1 MKLFQIIGVMN
12 YLGVVF
18 LNAFTDLGHKI
29 IIQNTI
35 FKVYEGEMQIILTS
49 IVNAFILL
57 PFILML
63 SPSGFLAD
71 KYAKNRIM
79 KYSSFLAVV
88 VTLLITL
95 SYYNGWFYVA
105 FGLTFVL
112 ALQSA
117 IYAPAKYGYI
127 KELVGEKHICGGNG
141 AVQAVTTVAILGG
154 IIFYTV
160 LFENILQDNFS
171 TQEDILQTIAPIG
184 WLLVLG
190 SLIEWYLS
198 SKLPNK
204 SLSDSKRKFEFK
216 RYKRGEYLFK
226 NLKLIKRK
234 SEVFEAII
242 VLGLFWSISQ
252 VLLSIFGEY
261 AKGKLGITN
270 AITVQGVMALAG
282 VGIVIGSILATK
294 FSKYYI
300 NMGLVSIGS
309 LGIMIVVFLVAQSNS
324 IEILAFLFGIFGIFA
339 GLVMVPLNARI
350 QLVTPNVHLG
360 TVIAGSNFIQNI
372 FMVFFLLL
380 TTLFAYFGA
389 DTESLFY
396 FMGFVAIYMT
406 LTVFRRY
413 LIRTFW
419 TFLEL
424 VSMLGYKYEYV
435 GLDNIPFSKG
445 VLLLGNHVSWIDW
458 MILQFPLNKQIN
470 FMMDK
475 EIYNWRLFNF
485 VCKKGEAIPISP
497 KASKGAFAEAHK
509 RLLNGNIVALYPEGK
524 ISDNHKLGKF
534 LKGYEY
540 IAQDYDGVIV
550 PFFIAG
556 LEGSLFSKSK
566 QRRPKSFFK
575 RRRVTV
581 YFGKAISKETK
592 AEELQ
597 KIIQNMKDK
606 HEQ

>member
-35 FKVYEGEMQIILTS
+35 FKVYDGEMQIILTS

-424 VSMLGYKYEYV
+424 ISMLGYKYEYV

-540 IAQDYDGVIV
+540 IAKDYNGVIV